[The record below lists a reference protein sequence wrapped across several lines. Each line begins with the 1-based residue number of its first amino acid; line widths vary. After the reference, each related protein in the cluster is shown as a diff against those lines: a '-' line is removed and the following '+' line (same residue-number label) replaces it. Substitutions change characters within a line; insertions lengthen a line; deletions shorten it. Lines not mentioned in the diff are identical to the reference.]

1 MHCVNYIWKT
11 RKMIKDLAL
20 EQVVG
25 HHHAL
30 GTSITLQIFG
40 TQKRDLLQKSFE
52 LIDHYEDLL
61 TVNRDESE
69 VMDINHAAGDYPVQV
84 SSPVY
89 GLVKLAVEKSR
100 ENFGFNALIGPVVKL
115 WHIGFK
121 GAHVPKDSEIKER
134 MLLTDPFKV
143 VLNDQDQTVFLKMKG
158 MELDLGGIAKG
169 WIADRIRDLWLAYGV
184 EAGII
189 NLGGNILL
197 VGDSPKRA
205 NGQWVIGIQDPKE
218 PRGDNITSVMV
229 SQCSAV
235 TSGTYERYL
244 VVDGHKYHHLIDP
257 RTGYPVETDLAGVTT
272 FTKTSVEA
280 EIECKRLFFASH
292 PMKNWHDDS
301 DRIGAIFVYN
311 DEHVEYDNFNK

>member
-1 MHCVNYIWKT
+1 
-11 RKMIKDLAL
+11 MIKDLAL

>member
-1 MHCVNYIWKT
+1 
-11 RKMIKDLAL
+11 MIKDLAL

-40 TQKRDLLQKSFE
+40 TQDRSLLKKSFD
-52 LIDHYEDLL
+52 LIDHYEDIF
-61 TVNRDESE
+61 TVNRDQSE
-69 VMDINHAAGDYPVQV
+69 VMDINHASGDHPVQV
-84 SSPVY
+84 SSAVY
-89 GLVKLAVEKSR
+89 SLVKLAVEKSR

-115 WHIGFK
+115 WHIGFE
-121 GAHVPKDSEIKER
+121 GAHVPKDEEIKDK
-134 MLLTDPFKV
+134 MLMTDPFKV
-143 VLNDQDQTVFLKMKG
+143 ELNDQDQTVFLQMKG

-197 VGDSPKRA
+197 VGDSPKRD
-205 NGQWVIGIQDPKE
+205 NGKWVIGIQDPKE

-229 SQCSAV
+229 GECSAV

-257 RTGYPVETDLAGVTT
+257 RTGYPVKTNLAGVTT

-280 EIECKRLFFASH
+280 EIECKRLFFVGH
-292 PMKNWHDDS
+292 PLENWHDNP

-311 DEHVEYDNFNK
+311 DEHVEYDNLNK

>member
-1 MHCVNYIWKT
+1 
-11 RKMIKDLAL
+11 MIKDLAL

-69 VMDINHAAGDYPVQV
+69 VMDINHAAGEHPVQV

-143 VLNDQDQTVFLKMKG
+143 VLDDQNQTVFLKMKG
-158 MELDLGGIAKG
+158 IELDLGGIAKG

-229 SQCSAV
+229 AQCSAV

-272 FTKTSVEA
+272 SS
-280 EIECKRLFFASH
+280 KRHLSSKI
-292 PMKNWHDDS
+292 PPNLYQL
-301 DRIGAIFVYN
+301 IF
-311 DEHVEYDNFNK
+311 